1 MRSLTYLHKKVLLG
15 LASDTP
21 RRERERKVSNK
32 PFNRKG
38 GQRQGQGTRTKR
50 KRAIRLDG

>member
-32 PFNRKG
+32 HLIEKEDKDKDKEQEQNGKG
-38 GQRQGQGTRTKR
+38 LSG
-50 KRAIRLDG
+50 